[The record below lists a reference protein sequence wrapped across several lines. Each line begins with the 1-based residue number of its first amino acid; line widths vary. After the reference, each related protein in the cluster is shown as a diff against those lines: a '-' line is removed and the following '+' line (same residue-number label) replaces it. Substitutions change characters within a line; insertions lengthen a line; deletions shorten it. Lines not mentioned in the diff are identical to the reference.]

1 VRKELHPRV
10 LTIAFAIGYFVF
22 YLCRVGLSVVRPVW
36 LTELIATGASEP
48 DALRMVGNIV
58 SIGMLAAAVC
68 KLTVGRWIDRERPTK
83 PYVIGGLLVAL
94 TTVVV
99 ATGWYAS
106 WLLGSVA
113 HRAAQTL
120 GWPSLSKWV
129 ASTESV
135 ANRNRVLGYCSMS
148 WILGDALARFSHGAL
163 INAGVPWRWSF
174 FAAAFLVVA
183 CMGGIL
189 MIAPRI
195 SASVDFV
202 DDTDHIELGS
212 DAADCS
218 LSMQRAFWGA
228 LGLSIALSLSREA
241 LLEWMPTYLVSIGL
255 LRPGGA
261 SILSAVV
268 PLGAAAG
275 TLYLGKVYYRV
286 PGKTRPKAFT
296 FFLVI
301 AAVGLMSIP
310 LASSSLTI
318 MLLCLIAIGIT
329 LGGAYA
335 TLLGEVAAS
344 LGGRRNVA
352 STTSIIDGVGSI
364 AGILAGRGIAELVAV
379 FGWGVVWFGLGSICV
394 FALAG
399 WIVTDKST
407 PLCGEKSGN
416 T

>member
-1 VRKELHPRV
+1 
-10 LTIAFAIGYFVF
+10 
-22 YLCRVGLSVVRPVW
+22 
-36 LTELIATGASEP
+36 
-48 DALRMVGNIV
+48 
-58 SIGMLAAAVC
+58 
-68 KLTVGRWIDRERPTK
+68 
-83 PYVIGGLLVAL
+83 
-94 TTVVV
+94 
-99 ATGWYAS
+99 
-106 WLLGSVA
+106 
-113 HRAAQTL
+113 
-120 GWPSLSKWV
+120 
-129 ASTESV
+129 
-135 ANRNRVLGYCSMS
+135 
-148 WILGDALARFSHGAL
+148 
-163 INAGVPWRWSF
+163 
-174 FAAAFLVVA
+174 
-183 CMGGIL
+183 MGGIL
-189 MIAPRI
+189 AIAPRI
-195 SASVDFV
+195 SGSVDFV

-212 DAADCS
+212 DAADSS

-286 PGKTRPKAFT
+286 PGKKRPKAFT
-296 FFLVI
+296 FFLFI

-310 LASSSLTI
+310 LAASSLTI
-318 MLLCLIAIGIT
+318 MLMCLIAIGVT

-379 FGWGVVWFGLGSICV
+379 FGWSVVWFGLGAICV
-394 FALAG
+394 VALAG

>member
-1 VRKELHPRV
+1 MRKELHPRV
-10 LTIAFAIGYFVF
+10 LTIAFAIGYFAF

-68 KLTVGRWIDRERPTK
+68 KLTVGRWIDRERPTR

-94 TTVVV
+94 TTVIV
-99 ATGWYAS
+99 ATGGYAS

-163 INAGVPWRWSF
+163 ISAGIPWRWSF
-174 FAAAFLVVA
+174 LTAVILVIA

-189 MIAPRI
+189 VIAPRI
-195 SASVDFV
+195 TASVDFV
-202 DDTDHIELGS
+202 DDIDHIDPGS
-212 DAADCS
+212 DAADSS

-241 LLEWMPTYLVSIGL
+241 LLEWMPTYLVTIGL

-301 AAVGLMSIP
+301 AAVGLMAIP
-310 LASSSLTI
+310 LAASSLTI
-318 MLLCLIAIGIT
+318 MLMCLIAIGIT

-335 TLLGEVAAS
+335 TLLGEVAVS
-344 LGGRRNVA
+344 LGGRTNVA

-379 FGWGVVWFGLGSICV
+379 FGWSVVWFGLGAICV
-394 FALAG
+394 VALAG

-407 PLCGEKSGN
+407 PLCGEKSG
-416 T
+416 TT

>member
-1 VRKELHPRV
+1 LRKELHPRV
-10 LTIAFAIGYFVF
+10 LTIVFAIGYFGF

-36 LTELIATGASEP
+36 LTELTANGVAQA

-68 KLTVGRWIDRERPTK
+68 KLTVGKWIDCERPSK

-94 TTVVV
+94 TTVIV
-99 ATGWYAS
+99 ATGGYAS
-106 WLLGSVA
+106 WFVGSVA

-148 WILGDALARFSHGAL
+148 WILGDAVARFSHGAF
-163 INAGVPWRWSF
+163 ISAGFPWRWSF
-174 FAAAFLVVA
+174 FTVAFLVIL

-189 MIAPRI
+189 AIAPRI
-195 SASVDFV
+195 RDSVDFV
-202 DDTDHIELGS
+202 DDSDHTESGS
-212 DAADCS
+212 IIADAS
-218 LSMQRAFWGA
+218 LSIQRAFWGA
-228 LGLSIALSLSREA
+228 LGLSVALSLSREA
-241 LLEWMPTYLVSIGL
+241 LLEWMPTYLVNTGL
-255 LRPGGA
+255 LRAGGA

-286 PGKTRPKAFT
+286 PGRTRPKAFNY
-296 FFLVI
+296 FLII
-301 AAVGLMSIP
+301 ASIGLMSIP
-310 LASSSLTI
+310 LAASSLTV
-318 MLLCLIAIGIT
+318 MLMCLIAIGVT

-364 AGILAGRGIAELVAV
+364 AGILAGRGIAELVAGY
-379 FGWGVVWFGLGSICV
+379 GWSVVWYGLGGLCV
-394 FALAG
+394 VASVG
-399 WIVTDKST
+399 WMMTDQVM
-407 PLCGEKSGN
+407 PQRREKPGTS
-416 T
+416 

>member
-1 VRKELHPRV
+1 MRKELHPRV
-10 LTIAFAIGYFVF
+10 LTIAFAIGYFAF

-36 LTELIATGASEP
+36 LTELIATGTSEP

-68 KLTVGRWIDRERPTK
+68 KLTVGRWIDRERPTR

-94 TTVVV
+94 TTFIV
-99 ATGWYAS
+99 ATGGYAS

-148 WILGDALARFSHGAL
+148 WILGDALARFSHGGL
-163 INAGVPWRWSF
+163 ISAGIPWRWSF
-174 FAAAFLVVA
+174 ITAAILVIA

-189 MIAPRI
+189 AIAPRI
-195 SASVDFV
+195 RDSVDFV
-202 DDTDHIELGS
+202 DDSDHTDPGS
-212 DAADCS
+212 ITADAS
-218 LSMQRAFWGA
+218 LSIQRAFWGA
-228 LGLSIALSLSREA
+228 LGLSVALSLSREA
-241 LLEWMPTYLVSIGL
+241 LLEWMPTYLVNTGL
-255 LRPGGA
+255 LRAGGA

-268 PLGAAAG
+268 PLGAAGG

-286 PGKTRPKAFT
+286 PGRTRPKAFNY
-296 FFLVI
+296 FLII
-301 AAVGLMSIP
+301 AAIGLMSIP
-310 LASSSLTI
+310 LAASSLTV
-318 MLLCLIAIGIT
+318 MLMCLIAIGVT

-364 AGILAGRGIAELVAV
+364 AGILAGRGIAELAAGY
-379 FGWGVVWFGLGSICV
+379 GWSVVWYGLGGLCV
-394 FALAG
+394 VASVG
-399 WIVTDKST
+399 WMMTDQFM
-407 PLCGEKSGN
+407 PRCRE
-416 T
+416 

>member
-1 VRKELHPRV
+1 MRKELHPRV
-10 LTIAFAIGYFVF
+10 LTIVIAIGYFAF

-68 KLTVGRWIDRERPTK
+68 KLTVGRWIDRERPTR
-83 PYVIGGLLVAL
+83 PYVIGGVLVAL
-94 TTVVV
+94 TTIIV
-99 ATGWYAS
+99 ATGGYAS

-120 GWPSLSKWV
+120 GWPCVSKWV

-148 WILGDALARFSHGAL
+148 WILGDAVARFSHGAL
-163 INAGVPWRWSF
+163 ISAGIPWRWTLCM
-174 FAAAFLVVA
+174 AALLVIA

-189 MIAPRI
+189 AITPRI
-195 SASVDFV
+195 SQSVDFV
-202 DDTDHIELGS
+202 DDTDYIDPGN
-212 DAADCS
+212 DAADSS

-241 LLEWMPTYLVSIGL
+241 LLEWMPTYLVNIGL

-268 PLGAAAG
+268 PLGASAG

-286 PGKTRPKAFT
+286 LGKKRPKAFT
-296 FFLVI
+296 IFLVI
-301 AAVGLMSIP
+301 AATGLMSIP
-310 LASSSLTI
+310 FASGSLTV
-318 MLLCLIAIGIT
+318 MLMCLIAIGVT

-364 AGILAGRGIAELVAV
+364 AGIFAGRGIAELVAV
-379 FGWGVVWFGLGSICV
+379 VGWGVVWIGLGAICV
-394 FALAG
+394 VALAG
-399 WIVTDKST
+399 WIFTDKST

>member
-1 VRKELHPRV
+1 MRKELHPRV
-10 LTIAFAIGYFVF
+10 LTIAFAIGYFAF

-36 LTELIATGASEP
+36 LTELIATGTSEP

-58 SIGMLAAAVC
+58 SVGMLAAAVC
-68 KLTVGRWIDRERPTK
+68 KLTVGRWIDREGPTR
-83 PYVIGGLLVAL
+83 PYVIGGILVAL
-94 TTVVV
+94 TTFIV
-99 ATGWYAS
+99 ATGGYAS

-135 ANRNRVLGYCSMS
+135 ANRNKVLGYCSMS
-148 WILGDALARFSHGAL
+148 WILGDALARFSHGGL
-163 INAGVPWRWSF
+163 ISAGIPWRWSF
-174 FAAAFLVVA
+174 ITAAILVIA

-189 MIAPRI
+189 VLAPRI
-195 SASVDFV
+195 TATVDFV
-202 DDTDHIELGS
+202 DDTDYIDPGS
-212 DAADCS
+212 DAADSS

-241 LLEWMPTYLVSIGL
+241 LLEWMPTYLVNIGL

-301 AAVGLMSIP
+301 AAVGLISIP
-310 LASSSLTI
+310 LAASSLAI
-318 MLLCLIAIGIT
+318 MLMCLIAIGIT

-344 LGGRRNVA
+344 LGGRKNVA

-379 FGWGVVWFGLGSICV
+379 FGWSVVWFGLGAICV
-394 FALAG
+394 VALAG
-399 WIVTDKST
+399 WIVTDKAP